1 MSAETIRFSHRAGLA
16 ACLILASFLLG
27 TGQEW
32 GLPKGRTLA
41 LFAPGPA
48 EREDLVARLAA
59 SRETPGDGNWIA
71 FNMARRAEEEEARRR
86 GVLDDRLRER
96 VARAFL
102 LASGSFEEA
111 LVLAAVGSL
120 DPSAGD
126 WDPGILQYGGA
137 HLYAVA
143 AALKGA
149 ELVGY
154 ARLVPDARFYLERP
168 DEMAR
173 LYRVGRAVSV
183 LAGLMAVW
191 GTFRLAALLAGQAAG
206 FLAALLVT
214 LSPILVAHAHMM
226 RSHLFALPWAV
237 WALYGMARLR
247 EEPGLRRSAGA
258 GALLGLAAGS
268 VLYHASLLLPFLLAH
283 ARGPHWKEKGRQ
295 LALGLLSAAAV
306 FLATNPFLLG
316 SPGLLA
322 MEWQDHGIDYAGER
336 VFGFSSAAAVRLFLG
351 ILPQAIGP
359 VAYLA
364 AGVGA
369 AAVAW
374 RPAHWVLLAAFLPA
388 LAGLLLR
395 HGHTPE
401 DFAYARF
408 GLLLVPVGAVWAAA
422 WAAGIARSARRA
434 AILLGGGAI
443 LIQLPLCL
451 AYAGNYREAAG
462 PNATAERAARILLR
476 DVPAGSIVAFETI
489 PNPADAPV
497 IDPWRW
503 DIRFAPGALG
513 APDVDYWVLSEACP
527 AAWRGRVERDFEPW
541 RKVEKSAAFLPTLPF
556 RDRFAMAN
564 RDFTIY
570 RRKGEEAHSAP
581 MLR

>member
-1 MSAETIRFSHRAGLA
+1 MIGDGVRFQHRAGLA
-16 ACLILASFLLG
+16 ACLVLASFLYG

-32 GLPKGRTLA
+32 GLPRTRTLHA
-41 LFAPGPA
+41 FAPDPA
-48 EREDLVARLAA
+48 ARERLVTRLAA
-59 SRETPGDGNWIA
+59 SREAPEDGNWIA
-71 FNMARRAEEEEARRR
+71 FNIARRAEEEEARRR
-86 GVLDDRLRER
+86 GLLDERLRER
-96 VARAFL
+96 VARGFL

-111 LVLAAVGSL
+111 LVLAAVSSL

-154 ARLVPDARFYLERP
+154 ARLVPDVRFYLERP
-168 DEMAR
+168 DELSR

-214 LSPILVAHAHMM
+214 LSPVLVAHAHMM

-258 GALLGLAAGS
+258 GALIGLSAGS

-295 LALGLLSAAAV
+295 LALGFLSAAAV

-322 MEWQDHGIDYAGER
+322 MEWRDHGIDYAGER
-336 VFGFSSAAAVRLFLG
+336 VFGFSPAAAARLFLG
-351 ILPQAIGP
+351 ILPQAMGP

-374 RPAHWVLLAAFLPA
+374 RSAQWVLLAAFLPSF
-388 LAGLLLR
+388 AGLLLR
-395 HGHTPE
+395 RGHTPE
-401 DFAYARF
+401 DFAYMRF
-408 GLLLVPVGAVWAAA
+408 GLLLVPIGAVWAAA
-422 WAAGIARSARRA
+422 WAAGVARSARRA
-434 AILLGGGAI
+434 AILAGGGAI

-451 AYAGNYREAAG
+451 AYAGNFREGAG
-462 PNATAERAARILLR
+462 PRATAARTAQILLR

-489 PNPADAPV
+489 PNPADAPAV
-497 IDPWRW
+497 DPWRY
-503 DIRFAPGALG
+503 DVRFAPGAID

-527 AAWRGRVERDFEPW
+527 AAWRKRVERDFEPW

-564 RDFTIY
+564 RDFIIY
-570 RRKGEEAHSAP
+570 RRRTE
-581 MLR
+581 